1 MGRLPQEPGVDTDAV
16 LAEFGFPSSEIA
28 DLRKRGIVGPA

>member
-1 MGRLPQEPGVDTDAV
+1 MGQVPQEPGVDTDAV
-16 LAEFGFPSSEIA
+16 LAEFGFAAAEIA